1 MVGNTSHGLAKD
13 LETKSRTKKRCRKH
27 WDSQKQR
34 KKVLAERVVLTF
46 EFSMTASIQS
56 KYDASLTA

>member
-1 MVGNTSHGLAKD
+1 MVGDTSHGLAKD
-13 LETKSRTKKRCRKH
+13 LETKSRTQKS

-34 KKVLAERVVLTF
+34 EVLDERGVLTF